1 MKPVLV
7 VEDEETCREWLE
19 SKLISHG
26 FDVKTTETAES
37 TLPLLEQEKFSILMT
52 DMQLPQMHGLE
63 LIKIAKKKQP
73 QLPIIAMSSIIERYS
88 VELDYIG
95 VDAYF
100 EKPVDIER
108 LFAQIEQIFS
118 RSCE

>member
-1 MKPVLV
+1 MKVLIT
-7 VEDEETCREWLE
+7 EDEETYREWLE
-19 SKLISHG
+19 LKLSNHG
-26 FDVKTTETAES
+26 LSVFSSETAEES
-37 TLPLLEQEKFSILMT
+37 LTLLDQNNFSLLLT
-52 DMQLPQMHGLE
+52 DMQLPQMQGLE

-73 QLPIIAMSSIIERYS
+73 QLPIMAMSSIIERYS
-88 VELDYIG
+88 VELDNMG

-118 RSCE
+118 QSFL